1 MRPAGFGP
9 RGFFSP
15 EESQMRV
22 VPLVAMILS
31 LAAPMVARQ
40 QPSNDTRQ
48 RALRPYRMGLDHLR
62 TEAWIEAATAFRQ
75 AIEMDATFEMAY
87 YGLGRALMPQ
97 RKYTEAVI
105 ALSKS
110 RDLFQSH
117 AGRRFTDQH
126 EAQRYRQDRVI
137 EIDEVIRQYQ
147 QGPQSLRSTEAIR
160 QLEQQKRDIR
170 DRIERGMNVS
180 VENSVPA
187 YVSLALGSAYFRLNN
202 LVDAE
207 REYKA
212 AIAADPKTGEA
223 HSNLAVVYLE
233 TGRFTEAEQAIASA
247 ERTGFKVN
255 PQLKQDIKDRKR
267 SGSS

>member
-1 MRPAGFGP
+1 MRLI
-9 RGFFSP
+9 SI
-15 EESQMRV
+15 
-22 VPLVAMILS
+22 VAMIVSLS
-31 LAAPMVARQ
+31 PMFAGQ
-40 QPSNDTRQ
+40 QQSAQTRD
-48 RALRPYRMGLDHLR
+48 RALRPYRTGLDYLR
-62 TEAWIEAATAFRQ
+62 TEMWGEAAAAFRQ
-75 AIEMDATFEMAY
+75 AIDIDENFEMAY

-97 RKYTEAVI
+97 RKYAEAVM
-105 ALSKS
+105 ALTKS
-110 RDLFQSH
+110 RDLFQSQ
-117 AGRRFTDQH
+117 AGRRFSNQH

-233 TGRFTEAEQAIASA
+233 TGRFTEAAQSIASA
-247 ERTGFKVN
+247 EKTGFKVN